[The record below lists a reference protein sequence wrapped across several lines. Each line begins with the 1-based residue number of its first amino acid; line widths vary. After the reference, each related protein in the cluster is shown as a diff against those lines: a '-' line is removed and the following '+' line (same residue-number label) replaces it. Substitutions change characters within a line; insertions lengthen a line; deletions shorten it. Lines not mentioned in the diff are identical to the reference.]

1 MYDGFVESRNLLGS
15 VIRAKAG
22 IPYSYFK
29 KFWPPAFAGVTI
41 QETFYK
47 IIHFNP
53 THSF

>member
-1 MYDGFVESRNLLGS
+1 MYDGFVESRNLLEF

-22 IPYSYFK
+22 SYLK
-29 KFWPPAFAGVTI
+29 IKMFWTPAFAGVTI